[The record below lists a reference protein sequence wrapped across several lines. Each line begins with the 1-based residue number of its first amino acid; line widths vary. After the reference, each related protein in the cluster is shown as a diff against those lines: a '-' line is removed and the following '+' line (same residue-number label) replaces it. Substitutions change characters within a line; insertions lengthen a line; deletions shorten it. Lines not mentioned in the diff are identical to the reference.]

1 MMTGIRPYGS
11 CGRDLH
17 VLDPETDLDLG
28 GDRGAVL
35 EIDEVDLG
43 LRGRRISRR
52 GGLLRAGL
60 DSSIHGNCYKYN
72 KAEACKSIHKPLP
85 RQANMSLED
94 QQAGAGSPD
103 HAETPRSLYDRSSGA
118 IRKAPRRASHSR
130 PPESAPNIE
139 IRPQLAYSAAVMR
152 IDAAIRCFAIC
163 LVVVFGL
170 LAEARAAEP
179 RVALV
184 IGNGAY
190 RSGPE
195 LDNNRN
201 DADDISEQ
209 LKRVGFAV
217 IDGRDLDRSA
227 MYAALGRF
235 AQRVRGTDAG
245 LVYYSGHGMQINGQ
259 NYLVPVDL
267 KLAGSSFTPFD
278 LVKLDDVVEALNYTA
293 GVKIMV
299 LDACRD
305 NPFANS
311 VADNKSSRGVATRGL
326 AKIERS
332 QGMLIAY
339 STQSNSV
346 AADGVGRNSP
356 FTAAL
361 VREIQVPGLEV
372 ATVFRRVAI
381 NVNRETQ
388 GAQTPELSVSL
399 LQDFYLNPRESDVDG
414 WKKLGPSASAAD
426 LKRFISAF
434 PESVMLD
441 AARARL
447 DAIENASERERL
459 AREYADKERRLRQDL
474 EAAEAGYKKAMSELS
489 GRRERDEREK
499 LADTKA
505 SQIPAAATAPAL
517 AGIGSSNAPAA
528 AGPSRADIERERV
541 SKELA
546 AKEQAAKEQAAKE
559 QVAKAEQERLASQVA
574 AYEAD
579 KARLAE
585 ERQTLER
592 VMTERLARAQAERE
606 RAEKRVVTETARLP
620 VYALEQSRTTAPPA
634 PRRRAAASCQEINAR
649 AQLGEL
655 SETDRDVL
663 RNCR

>member
-1 MMTGIRPYGS
+1 
-11 CGRDLH
+11 
-17 VLDPETDLDLG
+17 
-28 GDRGAVL
+28 
-35 EIDEVDLG
+35 
-43 LRGRRISRR
+43 
-52 GGLLRAGL
+52 
-60 DSSIHGNCYKYN
+60 
-72 KAEACKSIHKPLP
+72 
-85 RQANMSLED
+85 
-94 QQAGAGSPD
+94 
-103 HAETPRSLYDRSSGA
+103 
-118 IRKAPRRASHSR
+118 
-130 PPESAPNIE
+130 
-139 IRPQLAYSAAVMR
+139 MR
-152 IDAAIRCFAIC
+152 MNAAIRFFAVG
-163 LVVVFGL
+163 LVVAFGL

-190 RSGPE
+190 RSVPE
-195 LDNNRN
+195 LENSRN

-217 IDGRDLDRSA
+217 IDGRDLDRPA
-227 MYAALGRF
+227 MFAALGRF
-235 AQRVRGTDAG
+235 AQRVSGTDAG

-267 KLAGSSFTPFD
+267 KIGGSFTPFD
-278 LVKLDDVVEALNYTA
+278 LIKLDDVVEALNYTA

-311 VADNKSSRGVATRGL
+311 IPQNKVSRGGATRGL

-361 VREIQVPGLEV
+361 VKEMQVPGLEV
-372 ATVFRRVAI
+372 ATVFRRVAV

-399 LQDFYLNPRESDVDG
+399 LQDFYLNPKESDIDA
-414 WKKLGPSASAAD
+414 WKKLGPSAGAAD
-426 LKRFISAF
+426 LRKFISAF
-434 PESVMLD
+434 PDSVMLD

-447 DAIENASERERL
+447 DAMENASERERL
-459 AREYADKERRLRQDL
+459 AREYADKEVRLRRDL

-489 GRRERDEREK
+489 ERRDRDQREK
-499 LADTKA
+499 QADTKA
-505 SQIPAAATAPAL
+505 SQTPVVATAPAL
-517 AGIGSSNAPAA
+517 APTGSPNAPAA
-528 AGPSRADIERERV
+528 AGRSRADIEREQA
-541 SKELA
+541 S
-546 AKEQAAKEQAAKE
+546 KEQAAKELAAREQVAKE
-559 QVAKAEQERLASQVA
+559 QAAKAEQERLASQVA

-606 RAEKRVVTETARLP
+606 RAEKRVATETARLP
-620 VYALEQSRTTAPPA
+620 VYALDQSRNVAPTMAPA
-634 PRRRAAASCQEINAR
+634 ALRKRGSASCQEINAR
-649 AQLGEL
+649 AQLGDI
-655 SETDRDVL
+655 SESDRDVL

>member
-1 MMTGIRPYGS
+1 
-11 CGRDLH
+11 
-17 VLDPETDLDLG
+17 
-28 GDRGAVL
+28 
-35 EIDEVDLG
+35 
-43 LRGRRISRR
+43 
-52 GGLLRAGL
+52 
-60 DSSIHGNCYKYN
+60 
-72 KAEACKSIHKPLP
+72 
-85 RQANMSLED
+85 
-94 QQAGAGSPD
+94 
-103 HAETPRSLYDRSSGA
+103 
-118 IRKAPRRASHSR
+118 
-130 PPESAPNIE
+130 
-139 IRPQLAYSAAVMR
+139 MR
-152 IDAAIRCFAIC
+152 IDAAIRCFAIG
-163 LVVVFGL
+163 LVVAFGL

-190 RSGPE
+190 RSVPE
-195 LDNNRN
+195 LDNSRN

-399 LQDFYLNPRESDVDG
+399 LQDFYLNPRESDVDA

-426 LKRFISAF
+426 LRKFISAF

-459 AREYADKERRLRQDL
+459 AREYADKERSPAPGSRSRRSRLQEGDVGAVGAPRPRWARENSRYESEPNSGRSDGACSRGDWGFEQRPGSRRSIARRHRARAGVERAGRERTSGQRTGCQGTGCQGGAGAVGLAGRRLRSRQ
-474 EAAEAGYKKAMSELS
+474 G
-489 GRRERDEREK
+489 
-499 LADTKA
+499 
-505 SQIPAAATAPAL
+505 AT
-517 AGIGSSNAPAA
+517 G
-528 AGPSRADIERERV
+528 
-541 SKELA
+541 
-546 AKEQAAKEQAAKE
+546 
-559 QVAKAEQERLASQVA
+559 
-574 AYEAD
+574 
-579 KARLAE
+579 
-585 ERQTLER
+585 
-592 VMTERLARAQAERE
+592 
-606 RAEKRVVTETARLP
+606 
-620 VYALEQSRTTAPPA
+620 
-634 PRRRAAASCQEINAR
+634 RRAADA
-649 AQLGEL
+649 
-655 SETDRDVL
+655 
-663 RNCR
+663 

>member
-1 MMTGIRPYGS
+1 
-11 CGRDLH
+11 
-17 VLDPETDLDLG
+17 
-28 GDRGAVL
+28 
-35 EIDEVDLG
+35 
-43 LRGRRISRR
+43 
-52 GGLLRAGL
+52 
-60 DSSIHGNCYKYN
+60 
-72 KAEACKSIHKPLP
+72 
-85 RQANMSLED
+85 
-94 QQAGAGSPD
+94 
-103 HAETPRSLYDRSSGA
+103 
-118 IRKAPRRASHSR
+118 
-130 PPESAPNIE
+130 
-139 IRPQLAYSAAVMR
+139 MR
-152 IDAAIRCFAIC
+152 IDAAVRFFAVG
-163 LVVVFGL
+163 LVVAFGL
-170 LAEARAAEP
+170 LAEARAAET

-190 RSGPE
+190 RSVPE
-195 LDNNRN
+195 LDNSRN

-245 LVYYSGHGMQINGQ
+245 LIYYSGHGMQINGQ

-267 KLAGSSFTPFD
+267 KVGSSFTPFD
-278 LVKLDDVVEALNYTA
+278 LIKLDDVIEALNYTA
-293 GVKIMV
+293 GVKLLV

-311 VADNKSSRGVATRGL
+311 VADNKSSRGIGATRGL

-372 ATVFRRVAI
+372 ATVFRRVAV

-399 LQDFYLNPRESDVDG
+399 LQDFYLNPKESDIDA

-426 LKRFISAF
+426 LKKFISAF
-434 PESVMLD
+434 PDSVMVD

-459 AREYADKERRLRQDL
+459 AREYADKELRLRRDL
-474 EAAEAGYKKAMSELS
+474 EAAEAGYRKAMLELAE
-489 GRRERDEREK
+489 RRERYEREQSSE
-499 LADTKA
+499 TKA
-505 SQIPAAATAPAL
+505 SQVPAAVSAPTLAATGSGRVPAV
-517 AGIGSSNAPAA
+517 
-528 AGPSRADIERERV
+528 AGPSRADIEREQ
-541 SKELA
+541 A
-546 AKEQAAKEQAAKE
+546 AKELAAKEQAAKE

-585 ERQTLER
+585 ERATLER

-606 RAEKRVVTETARLP
+606 RAEKRVATETARLP
-620 VYALEQSRTTAPPA
+620 VYALEQSRTMAPA
-634 PRRRAAASCQEINAR
+634 PVPAATPRKRAPASCQEINAR
-649 AQLGEL
+649 AQLGDL
-655 SETDRDVL
+655 SESDRDVL

>member
-1 MMTGIRPYGS
+1 
-11 CGRDLH
+11 
-17 VLDPETDLDLG
+17 
-28 GDRGAVL
+28 
-35 EIDEVDLG
+35 
-43 LRGRRISRR
+43 
-52 GGLLRAGL
+52 
-60 DSSIHGNCYKYN
+60 
-72 KAEACKSIHKPLP
+72 
-85 RQANMSLED
+85 
-94 QQAGAGSPD
+94 
-103 HAETPRSLYDRSSGA
+103 
-118 IRKAPRRASHSR
+118 
-130 PPESAPNIE
+130 
-139 IRPQLAYSAAVMR
+139 MR
-152 IDAAIRCFAIC
+152 IDAAVRFLAVG
-163 LVVVFGL
+163 LVVAFGL

-190 RSGPE
+190 RSVPQLE
-195 LDNNRN
+195 NSRN

-209 LKRVGFAV
+209 LKRVGFTV
-217 IDGRDLDRSA
+217 IDGRDLDRA
-227 MYAALGRF
+227 GMYAALGRF
-235 AQRVRGTDAG
+235 AKQIGGTDAG

-267 KLAGSSFTPFD
+267 RLQGNTFTPFD
-278 LVKLDDVVEALNYTA
+278 LVKLDDVVEALNYTT

-311 VADNKSSRGVATRGL
+311 LPQNKASRGGATRGL

-399 LQDFYLNPRESDVDG
+399 LQDFYLNPQESDIDA
-414 WKKLGPSASAAD
+414 WKKLGPSAGAAD
-426 LKRFISAF
+426 LRRFITAF
-434 PESVMLD
+434 PQSVLLD

-489 GRRERDEREK
+489 QRRDRDEREK

-505 SQIPAAATAPAL
+505 NQIPAAATAPAL
-517 AGIGSSNAPAA
+517 AGLGSTKAA
-528 AGPSRADIERERV
+528 VATGPSRAEIEQAA
-541 SKELA
+541 KDLA
-546 AKEQAAKEQAAKE
+546 AREQAAKEQA
-559 QVAKAEQERLASQVA
+559 AKAEQERLASQVA

-585 ERQTLER
+585 ERENLER

-606 RAEKRVVTETARLP
+606 RAEKRVATETARLP
-620 VYALEQSRTTAPPA
+620 VYALEQSRTTAPLAAPA
-634 PRRRAAASCQEINAR
+634 PRKRTAASCQEITAR

-655 SETDRDVL
+655 SESDRDVL
-663 RNCR
+663 RQCR

>member
-1 MMTGIRPYGS
+1 
-11 CGRDLH
+11 
-17 VLDPETDLDLG
+17 
-28 GDRGAVL
+28 
-35 EIDEVDLG
+35 
-43 LRGRRISRR
+43 
-52 GGLLRAGL
+52 
-60 DSSIHGNCYKYN
+60 
-72 KAEACKSIHKPLP
+72 
-85 RQANMSLED
+85 
-94 QQAGAGSPD
+94 
-103 HAETPRSLYDRSSGA
+103 
-118 IRKAPRRASHSR
+118 
-130 PPESAPNIE
+130 
-139 IRPQLAYSAAVMR
+139 MR
-152 IDAAIRCFAIC
+152 IDAAIRCFAVG
-163 LVVVFGL
+163 LVVAFGL

-190 RSGPE
+190 RSVPE
-195 LDNNRN
+195 LENSRN

-217 IDGRDLDRSA
+217 IDGRDLDRSG

-235 AQRVRGTDAG
+235 AQRVSGTDAG

-267 KLAGSSFTPFD
+267 KLQGSTFTPFD
-278 LVKLDDVVEALNYTA
+278 LVKLDDVIEALNYTA
-293 GVKIMV
+293 GVKLLV

-311 VADNKSSRGVATRGL
+311 LPQNKSSRGGATRGL

-361 VREIQVPGLEV
+361 VREMQVPGLEV
-372 ATVFRRVAI
+372 ATVFRRVAV

-399 LQDFYLNPRESDVDG
+399 LQDFYLNPQESDIEA
-414 WKKLGPSASAAD
+414 WKKLGPSATAVD
-426 LKRFISAF
+426 LKRFISTF

-459 AREYADKERRLRQDL
+459 AREYADKERRLRRDL

-489 GRRERDEREK
+489 ERRERDEREK
-499 LADTKA
+499 LVETKA

-517 AGIGSSNAPAA
+517 AGIGSGNAPVA
-528 AGPSRADIERERV
+528 AGPSRADSERAQA
-541 SKELA
+541 S
-546 AKEQAAKEQAAKE
+546 KEQAAKEQAAKE
-559 QVAKAEQERLASQVA
+559 QAAKAEQERLASQVA

-606 RAEKRVVTETARLP
+606 RAEKRVATETARLP
-620 VYALEQSRTTAPPA
+620 VYALEQSRTTAPAVA
-634 PRRRAAASCQEINAR
+634 PRKRAAASCQEINAR
-649 AQLGEL
+649 AQLGDL
-655 SETDRDVL
+655 SETDREVL
-663 RNCR
+663 RQCR

>member
-1 MMTGIRPYGS
+1 MGLGVQQVGAEKPDDAPSLDASRHALSDDVPVTPTRDRP
-11 CGRDLH
+11 RPH
-17 VLDPETDLDLG
+17 
-28 GDRGAVL
+28 
-35 EIDEVDLG
+35 
-43 LRGRRISRR
+43 
-52 GGLLRAGL
+52 
-60 DSSIHGNCYKYN
+60 DSGPY
-72 KAEACKSIHKPLP
+72 
-85 RQANMSLED
+85 
-94 QQAGAGSPD
+94 
-103 HAETPRSLYDRSSGA
+103 
-118 IRKAPRRASHSR
+118 
-130 PPESAPNIE
+130 IE
-139 IRPQLAYSAAVMR
+139 IRPQLAYSAAIMHLNAVIR
-152 IDAAIRCFAIC
+152 YVAIVLVFA
-163 LVVVFGL
+163 FGL
-170 LAEARAAEP
+170 FAEAGAAEQ

-190 RSGPE
+190 RSVPE
-195 LDNNRN
+195 LDNSRN

-217 IDGRDLDRSA
+217 IDGRDLDRPG

-235 AQRVRGTDAG
+235 ANRVRGTDAG
-245 LVYYSGHGMQINGQ
+245 LVYYSGHGMQINGT

-267 KLAGSSFTPFD
+267 KLDGSGFTPFD

-293 GVKIMV
+293 GVKLLV

-311 VADNKSSRGVATRGL
+311 VVDNKGTRGIGATRGL

-356 FTAAL
+356 FTGAL
-361 VREIQVPGLEV
+361 VKEIQVPGLEV

-388 GAQTPELSVSL
+388 GRQTPELSVSL
-399 LQDFYLNPRESDVDG
+399 LQDFYLNPQESDIDA
-414 WKKLGPSASAAD
+414 WKKMGGSASAAD
-426 LKRFISAF
+426 LKKFISAF
-434 PESVMLD
+434 PTSVLLD

-447 DAIENASERERL
+447 DAMENASERERL
-459 AREYADKERRLRQDL
+459 AREYADKERRLRGDL

-489 GRRERDEREK
+489 ERRERETREQ
-499 LADTKA
+499 LAATKA
-505 SQIPAAATAPAL
+505 SQTPAAASAAATAPAV
-517 AGIGSSNAPAA
+517 AGFGSNSAPVA
-528 AGPSRADIERERV
+528 AGPSRADIERERA
-541 SKELA
+541 S
-546 AKEQAAKEQAAKE
+546 KEQAAQEQAARE
-559 QVAKAEQERLASQVA
+559 QAARAEQERLASQVA
-574 AYEAD
+574 AFEAD

-606 RAEKRVVTETARLP
+606 RAEKRVATETARLP
-620 VYALEQSRTTAPPA
+620 VYALDQSRNVAPAAAPA
-634 PRRRAAASCQEINAR
+634 VSRKRGAASCQEINAR
-649 AQLGEL
+649 AQLGDI
-655 SETDRDVL
+655 SESDRDVL

>member
-1 MMTGIRPYGS
+1 
-11 CGRDLH
+11 
-17 VLDPETDLDLG
+17 
-28 GDRGAVL
+28 
-35 EIDEVDLG
+35 
-43 LRGRRISRR
+43 
-52 GGLLRAGL
+52 
-60 DSSIHGNCYKYN
+60 
-72 KAEACKSIHKPLP
+72 
-85 RQANMSLED
+85 
-94 QQAGAGSPD
+94 
-103 HAETPRSLYDRSSGA
+103 
-118 IRKAPRRASHSR
+118 
-130 PPESAPNIE
+130 
-139 IRPQLAYSAAVMR
+139 MR
-152 IDAAIRCFAIC
+152 IDAAIRCFAVG
-163 LVVVFGL
+163 LVVAFGL

-190 RSGPE
+190 RSVPE
-195 LDNNRN
+195 LDNSRN

-278 LVKLDDVVEALNYTA
+278 LIKLDDVIEALNYTT
-293 GVKIMV
+293 GVKILV

-311 VADNKSSRGVATRGL
+311 LAENKSSRGVGATRGL

-346 AADGVGRNSP
+346 AADGYGRNSP

-399 LQDFYLNPRESDVDG
+399 LQDFYLNPQESDIDA
-414 WKKLGPSASAAD
+414 WKKLGPSAGAAD
-426 LKRFISAF
+426 LRRFISAF
-434 PESVMLD
+434 PQSVLLD

-447 DAIENASERERL
+447 DAMENASERERL
-459 AREYADKERRLRQDL
+459 AREYADKELRLRRDL

-489 GRRERDEREK
+489 ERRDRDEREK
-499 LADTKA
+499 LADMKA
-505 SQIPAAATAPAL
+505 GQIPAAATVPAL
-517 AGIGSSNAPAA
+517 AGFGSGKAPVA
-528 AGPSRADIERERV
+528 AGPSRADIEREQA

-559 QVAKAEQERLASQVA
+559 QAAKAEQERLASQVA

-606 RAEKRVVTETARLP
+606 RAEKRVATETARLP
-620 VYALEQSRTTAPPA
+620 VYALEQSRTTAPA

-649 AQLGEL
+649 AQLGDL
-655 SETDRDVL
+655 SETDRDAL

>member
-1 MMTGIRPYGS
+1 
-11 CGRDLH
+11 
-17 VLDPETDLDLG
+17 
-28 GDRGAVL
+28 
-35 EIDEVDLG
+35 
-43 LRGRRISRR
+43 
-52 GGLLRAGL
+52 
-60 DSSIHGNCYKYN
+60 
-72 KAEACKSIHKPLP
+72 
-85 RQANMSLED
+85 
-94 QQAGAGSPD
+94 
-103 HAETPRSLYDRSSGA
+103 
-118 IRKAPRRASHSR
+118 
-130 PPESAPNIE
+130 
-139 IRPQLAYSAAVMR
+139 MR
-152 IDAAIRCFAIC
+152 IDAAIRCFAVG
-163 LVVVFGL
+163 LVVAFGL

-190 RSGPE
+190 RSVPE
-195 LDNNRN
+195 LDNSRN

-267 KLAGSSFTPFD
+267 KLAGGSSFTPFD

-293 GVKIMV
+293 GVKLLV

-311 VADNKSSRGVATRGL
+311 VADNKGSRGIGATRGL

-346 AADGVGRNSP
+346 AADGIGRNSP

-399 LQDFYLNPRESDVDG
+399 LQDFYLNPQESDIDA
-414 WKKLGPSASAAD
+414 WKKLGPSAGAAD
-426 LKRFISAF
+426 LRRFISAF
-434 PESVMLD
+434 PQSVLLD

-447 DAIENASERERL
+447 DAMENASERERL
-459 AREYADKERRLRQDL
+459 AREYADKELRLRRDL

-489 GRRERDEREK
+489 ERRDRDEREK
-499 LADTKA
+499 LADMKA
-505 SQIPAAATAPAL
+505 GQIPAAATVPAL
-517 AGIGSSNAPAA
+517 AGFGSGKAPVA
-528 AGPSRADIERERV
+528 AGPSRADIEREQA

-559 QVAKAEQERLASQVA
+559 QAAKAEQERLASQVA

-606 RAEKRVVTETARLP
+606 RAEKRVATETARLP
-620 VYALEQSRTTAPPA
+620 VYALEQSRTTAPA

-649 AQLGEL
+649 AQLGDI
-655 SETDRDVL
+655 SETDRDAL